1 MSDIRGHGQQVSS
14 SLCKSHTKGRTGER
28 REEGGGGGG
37 NDILTEGVGGG
48 RRGHCLTSD
57 GGTKEDVQEI
67 MFQ

>member
-28 REEGGGGGG
+28 REGGGGG

-57 GGTKEDVQEI
+57 GEAKEDVQEI